1 MTIRSAEEA
10 KEIIRRYEGAAIL
23 TKVPNLED
31 FDTYSRAKEYLS
43 AFRGPEVSELVEAV
57 KFAIYHF
64 SHLEKLYNSDEKAIE
79 NMESALVKIEEIR
92 K

>member
-10 KEIIRRYEGAAIL
+10 KKIIRHYEGAAIL

-31 FDTYSRAKEYLS
+31 FDTYSRAKAYLS
-43 AFRGPEVSELVEAV
+43 ALRGPEVSALVEAV
-57 KFAIYHF
+57 KNATDYLYPTLYRWN
-64 SHLEKLYNSDEKAIE
+64 SLKEKLQ
-79 NMESALVKIEEIR
+79 SALTKIEEVR